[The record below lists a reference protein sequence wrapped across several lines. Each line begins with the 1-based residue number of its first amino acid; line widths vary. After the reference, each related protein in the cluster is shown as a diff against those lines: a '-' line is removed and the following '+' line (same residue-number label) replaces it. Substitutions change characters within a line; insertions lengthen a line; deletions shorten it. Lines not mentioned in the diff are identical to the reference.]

1 MQQTPGLVC
10 YPGVARLA
18 AELRG
23 SCAPLEGRNL
33 ASYSILYPFCGQ
45 LTARAPQISP
55 SGRWHRKHFV
65 EASTKVPPP
74 LQPVGCCLARCVGV
88 GALPISRG
96 LTSPFPGRVVMGNEG
111 LPLTLDLLGSQQEQS
126 SGPA

>member
-10 YPGVARLA
+10 YPRGCPAGCQSCGARVP
-18 AELRG
+18 
-23 SCAPLEGRNL
+23 PLEGRNL
-33 ASYSILYPFCGQ
+33 VSYSILYPFCHQ

-88 GALPISRG
+88 GALPISRA
-96 LTSPFPGRVVMGNEG
+96 LTSPFRGRVVIGN
-111 LPLTLDLLGSQQEQS
+111 
-126 SGPA
+126 